1 LLSGILWLVA
11 GVQVDGEFAKQVAGG
26 GVDDADVEVPDE
38 E

>member
-11 GVQVDGEFAKQVAGG
+11 GVQVDGEFAKQVGG
-26 GVDDADVEVPDE
+26 GVDDADLEVPDE